1 MPMTNP
7 IQHYDWGSTTAI
19 PRLLGRE
26 DLEGT
31 PCAELWM
38 GAHPRS
44 PSTVHTDVGDR
55 LLSELI
61 AEDPEGILGRDVARR
76 FGAAMPFLF
85 KILAAE
91 RALSI
96 QSHPRK
102 DQADAGFAREDAEG
116 IPRDAYHRNY
126 RDRNHKPELITALT
140 EFWALRGFRP
150 VEEILAEF
158 AGLSTVRGAVDSLS
172 RDPGPRG
179 LAAFFRRLMTLEDD
193 ANARLLEEAQERFGD
208 SDEPHHR
215 WIAELRAQH
224 GNDIGV
230 LAPLYLNCIRLQPGE
245 ALFLPA
251 QTLHA
256 YLSGVGVEV
265 MANSDN
271 VLRGGLTT
279 KHVDVAELLSSLVF
293 TAERPPVLHPEPD
306 EDPGVELFRAGAEE
320 FDLRRVAVTPE
331 RERILRG
338 RHSPRILLCTE
349 GSVTARAHEA
359 GDVPL
364 QVSRGHS
371 LFAGARAGG
380 ITLGGAGMVY
390 VAGVPEAA

>member
-1 MPMTNP
+1 MTNP

-38 GAHPRS
+38 GAHPKA
-44 PSTVHTDVGDR
+44 PSTVHTAGGDL
-55 LLSELI
+55 LLSDLI
-61 AEDPEGILGRDVARR
+61 GEDPEGVLGRAVVRR
-76 FGAAMPFLF
+76 FGAALPFLF
-85 KILAAE
+85 KVLAAE

-96 QSHPRK
+96 QSHPRM

-116 IPRDAYHRNY
+116 IPRDAFHRNY

-150 VEEILAEF
+150 VEEILEEF
-158 AGLSTVRGAVDSLS
+158 AGLSTVRDAVDTLS
-172 RDPGPRG
+172 RSKGPRG
-179 LAAFFRRLMTLEDD
+179 LARFFRHLMTLEDD
-193 ANARLLEEAQERFGD
+193 VNDRLLQEAEERFGD
-208 SDEPHHR
+208 SSEPHHR
-215 WIAELRAQH
+215 WIAELRGQH
-224 GNDIGV
+224 GTDIGV

-279 KHVDVAELLSSLVF
+279 KHLDVEELLSSLVF
-293 TAERPPVLHPEPD
+293 TAERPPVLLPEPD
-306 EDPGVELFRAGAEE
+306 DDPGVERFFTAAEE
-320 FDLRRVAVTPE
+320 FDLRRIAVTPGE
-331 RERILRG
+331 ESSLRG
-338 RHSPRILLCTE
+338 RETPRILLCVE
-349 GSVTARAHEA
+349 GAVAARAASDA
-359 GDVPL
+359 GEGRSL
-364 QVSRGHS
+364 SQGHS
-371 LFAGARAGG
+371 LFATARAGG
-380 ITLGGAGMVY
+380 ITLEGEGVVY